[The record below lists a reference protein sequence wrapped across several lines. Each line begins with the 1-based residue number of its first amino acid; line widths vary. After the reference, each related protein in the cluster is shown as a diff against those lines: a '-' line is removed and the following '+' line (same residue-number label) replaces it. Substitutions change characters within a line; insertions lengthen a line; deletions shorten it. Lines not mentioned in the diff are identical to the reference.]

1 MNVSCGS
8 FGNKGSLLVL
18 ELFFKVLRWVTICQ
32 FVFIRCIP
40 PYTAIMVAVQFCF
53 LRGLKHMSCNRQQKY
68 LIKRRSLL
76 LVLDGGISPSF
87 REEKRTSVQ
96 NIVSQVR
103 TRLKLWEH
111 STDYRLAGRNF
122 YFWQT
127 FYTKRRNLE
136 ICWYSFRFLRGHIVS
151 CVSVWQGDYIF
162 FGFQPK
168 RFASIRNLQKLVV
181 SKFAISTAIY

>member
-8 FGNKGSLLVL
+8 VGNKGSLLVL

-32 FVFIRCIP
+32 FVFIRYIP

-68 LIKRRSLL
+68 LIKRRSPL

-96 NIVSQVR
+96 NIASSVR

-111 STDYRLAGRNF
+111 NTDYRLAGRNF

-127 FYTKRRNLE
+127 FYTKRGNLE
-136 ICWYSFRFLRGHIVS
+136 ICWYSFRFLRGHMSAVFLF
-151 CVSVWQGDYIF
+151 DRETTFF